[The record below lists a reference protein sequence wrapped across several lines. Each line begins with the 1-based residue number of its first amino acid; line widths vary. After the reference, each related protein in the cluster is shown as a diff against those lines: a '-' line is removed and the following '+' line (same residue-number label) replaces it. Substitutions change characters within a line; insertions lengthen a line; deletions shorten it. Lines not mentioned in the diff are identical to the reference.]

1 MPKSLYSIYAFSYF
15 AIHAVVMD
23 LFEFLWLVIE
33 HFFFWHFIF
42 IHKINYLV
50 RQNSYH
56 MLFGSPLDI
65 TTICILCNM
74 HRVNGEIIFT
84 TTLTS
89 KLIIYK
95 AYIPRFLCVQNF
107 TKMRQVKLN
116 REYSITIFPYF
127 REKRTLK
134 FGGKKILKKFKH
146 IWTLPLV
153 W

>member
-1 MPKSLYSIYAFSYF
+1 M
-15 AIHAVVMD
+15 HGVVMD
-23 LFEFLWLVIE
+23 LFDFLWLVIE
-33 HFFFWHFIF
+33 HFFFWHFTF
-42 IHKINYLV
+42 LHKINYLV

-74 HRVNGEIIFT
+74 HRVNGEIIST

-89 KLIIYK
+89 KLIICK

-107 TKMRQVKLN
+107 TKMQQVKLN
-116 REYSITIFPYF
+116 REYFITIFPYF
-127 REKRTLK
+127 REKRTLN
-134 FGGKKILKKFKH
+134 FAGNFFLKKFKH